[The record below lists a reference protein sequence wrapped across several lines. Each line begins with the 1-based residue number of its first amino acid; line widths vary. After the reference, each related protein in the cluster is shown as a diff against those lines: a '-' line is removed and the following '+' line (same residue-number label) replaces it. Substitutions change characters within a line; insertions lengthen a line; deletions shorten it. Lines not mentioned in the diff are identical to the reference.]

1 MGKYNVSK
9 TTVEK
14 KQMNTQMESIEKQSA
29 D

>member
-14 KQMNTQMESIEKQSA
+14 KQMNNQMESIEKQSA